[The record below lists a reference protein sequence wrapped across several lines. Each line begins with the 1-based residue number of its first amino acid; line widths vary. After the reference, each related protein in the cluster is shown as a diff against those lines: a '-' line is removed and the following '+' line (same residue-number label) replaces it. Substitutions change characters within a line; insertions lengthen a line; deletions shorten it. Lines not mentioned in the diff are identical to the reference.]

1 MNKLALIFG
10 LCPELMIFLYFPS
23 FYSYHDPNMEE
34 RVAIMALY
42 QHSIETFCCQNSNC
56 PDFGDRNKGNLSFS
70 GWSGNR
76 KEIRMILCNTCKTRF
91 SERKGT
97 VLWESRLPT
106 EKAISLLEHI
116 REGCGTRATG
126 RLLHLCKDTVTRY
139 LRLSG
144 AHAEKIHDELV
155 SLSPSHE
162 GGSTR
167 REMVLCGKK
176 GKEC

>member
-1 MNKLALIFG
+1 
-10 LCPELMIFLYFPS
+10 
-23 FYSYHDPNMEE
+23 
-34 RVAIMALY
+34 MAFY
-42 QHSIETFCCQNSNC
+42 QHSIETFCCQNPNC
-56 PDFGDRNKGNLSFS
+56 PDFGKRCKGNLSFS
-70 GWSGNR
+70 GWSGSC
-76 KEIRMILCNTCKTRF
+76 KLIRMIRCKTCKTRF

-97 VLWESRLPT
+97 VFWESRLSL
-106 EKAISLLEHI
+106 EKAISLLDHI

-155 SLSPSHE
+155 SFSPSHE

-167 REMVLCGKK
+167 REMVLRGKK
-176 GKEC
+176 GKGG